1 MPTITFRNHVIGRV
15 DNPFLILDSGIEV
28 HGPDHDT
35 LRAHAAAAMM
45 NATTADDASGWPRGR
60 WIAFE
65 IESYQFKAKM
75 HRNDIWVQLR

>member
-15 DNPFLILDSGIEV
+15 DNPFLILDSSIEV

-35 LRAHAAAAMM
+35 LRAHAATAMM
-45 NATTADDASGWPRGR
+45 NATTADDAGWPRGR

-65 IESYQFKAKM
+65 IEGHQFKARM
-75 HRNDIWVQLR
+75 HRNDIRVQLR